1 MSRSKKLR
9 AYPKSHYSKLTP
21 EEVDRYAIQISE
33 EISTDFLLRMSNYD
47 HLVDYA
53 VLALREQTVR
63 NYRDSIEYN
72 YRITTF
78 SHYLH
83 NFSLAE
89 NSLLHEAIVGE
100 LKVRK
105 LASIL

>member
-9 AYPKSHYSKLTP
+9 KNPKSHYSKLTP
-21 EEVDRYAIQISE
+21 EEVDRYAIQLSE
-33 EISTDFLLRMSNYD
+33 EISTNLLRRVNNYD

-53 VLALREQTVR
+53 VLSLREQTVR
-63 NYRDSIEYN
+63 DYRDSIEYN

-89 NSLLHEAIVGE
+89 DSPLYGAVVDAI
-100 LKVRK
+100 KVKK
-105 LASIL
+105 LANIL